1 MVVLANSG
9 ADPRADRPGRGVHRR
24 AGPNGRRLEST
35 LTCKSPAGAKV
46 RYACSASSLI
56 NRGTIMRLS
65 ARLFAAAGIAVAAA
79 LPLPAAHAQ
88 LGNMLNQGGGKAAG
102 GMGGLGGMGG
112 MLPGQSL
119 TAGSTSNA
127 AGVLTFC
134 IKNNYLGGGGATSV
148 RDSLM
153 GKLPGGAATTDSGYT
168 SGANGILDTGNGKT
182 LSLSGATSGAKA
194 EITKKACDQVLSQAK
209 GML

>member
-1 MVVLANSG
+1 
-9 ADPRADRPGRGVHRR
+9 
-24 AGPNGRRLEST
+24 
-35 LTCKSPAGAKV
+35 
-46 RYACSASSLI
+46 
-56 NRGTIMRLS
+56 MRLS
-65 ARLFAAAGIAVAAA
+65 ARLFTAAGIAAAAA

-88 LGNMLNQGGGKAAG
+88 LGNMLNQGGGRAATG

-112 MLPGQSL
+112 MGGALPGQSL
-119 TAGSTSNA
+119 TAGSTGNA

-134 IKNNYLGGGGATSV
+134 IKNNYLGGNDAGGV

-153 GKLPGGAATTDSGYT
+153 GKLPGGAATSDPGYT
-168 SGANGILDTGNGKT
+168 SGSNGVLDSGNGKT
-182 LSLSGATSGAKA
+182 LSLSGATSGVKS

>member
-1 MVVLANSG
+1 
-9 ADPRADRPGRGVHRR
+9 
-24 AGPNGRRLEST
+24 
-35 LTCKSPAGAKV
+35 
-46 RYACSASSLI
+46 
-56 NRGTIMRLS
+56 MRLS
-65 ARLFAAAGIAVAAA
+65 ARLFAAAGVAAAAA

-88 LGNMLNQGGGKAAG
+88 LGNMLKQGGGKAAG
-102 GMGGLGGMGG
+102 GTGGLGGMGG

-134 IKNNYLGGGGATSV
+134 IKNNYLGGGATSV

-194 EITKKACDQVLSQAK
+194 EITKKACDQVLSQAQ